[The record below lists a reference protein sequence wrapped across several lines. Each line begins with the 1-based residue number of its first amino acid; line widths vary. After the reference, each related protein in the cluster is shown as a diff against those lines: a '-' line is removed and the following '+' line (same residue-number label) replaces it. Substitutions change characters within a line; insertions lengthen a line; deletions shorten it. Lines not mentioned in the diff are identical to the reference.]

1 MQSERKDNHMNI
13 KQNKENKKMTLLI
26 SGRIDTNTAPEFLE
40 CIKAVTPGL
49 EELVLDLEGV
59 DYVSSAGL
67 RVILFAQKTM
77 NNQGSMS
84 VTHVNNDIMETFE
97 LTGFTD
103 ILTII

>member
-1 MQSERKDNHMNI
+1 MNI
-13 KQNKENKKMTLLI
+13 RQNKENKKVTVFI
-26 SGRIDTNTAPEFLE
+26 SGRVDTNTAPELLE
-40 CIKAVTPGL
+40 YLKEAMQGI
-49 EELVLDLEGV
+49 EELVLDLKEV

-77 NNQGSMS
+77 NSQGSMCIAN
-84 VTHVNNDIMETFE
+84 VNSDIMETFE